1 MSSKSQ
7 EPGGSN
13 VGLERSAVSWIQS
26 YPDIVPALPGPEYGD
41 WRWSDLPEHEDTPT
55 PFPEHVLQRHASMH
69 DKGIIHKTGHVN
81 EPGDQR
87 WRWRTDAALYEF
99 AQSVQ
104 SERGDTLP
112 CGHRRGFKTQNATAG
127 VYECGHAD
135 CEELYSREVIE
146 EVFG

>member
-1 MSSKSQ
+1 MSSKSS

-13 VGLERSAVSWIQS
+13 VGLQRTAVSWIRRH
-26 YPDIVPALPGPEYGD
+26 PEIVPALPGPEYE

-69 DKGIIHKTGHVN
+69 DKGLIHKVSHVST
-81 EPGDQR
+81 PGDSR
-87 WRWRTDAALYEF
+87 FVWRTDPVLYEY
-99 AQSVQ
+99 AQSVK

-112 CGHRRGFKTQNATAG
+112 CGHRRGFKTRNATAG
-127 VYECGHAD
+127 IYECGHPD
-135 CEELYSREVIE
+135 CDELHPRDVIE